1 MVDQSASENNGSL
14 HSNGSIN
21 DHTDLNS
28 TVANLVAEDAARIA
42 SIPAIDDLDPVADAA
57 KIEAPAEKDSTA
69 EVLINLAA
77 ECELWRDD
85 NENGIVTFLCKDH
98 FENDLI
104 ESRRFSKWLRY
115 QYYAKFKSSCNGE
128 ALNQAIATLNAKALH
143 EGDEKPF
150 PLRVAEYGESIYID
164 MADDAWRAIRIDR
177 RGWTIDPNPPVR
189 FRRRKGMRSLPD
201 PVKGGSLDDLRK
213 YLNIGCDDDW
223 LLLLAWLT
231 SAMRPQGPF
240 AVLIVEGEQGS
251 AKSTTARFLRSL
263 IDPHVSLLRTE
274 PRDDRDLMI
283 SANNSWL
290 LAYDNISRLPNWLSD
305 GLCRIATGGGYATRE
320 LFTNDGEVFFDAKRP
335 ILLNG
340 IVDVATRPDLLNR
353 SIIMN
358 LPVIPES
365 NRRQEA
371 DILAGFEA
379 DRAKIF
385 GALLDLIS
393 FAMSKVG
400 TFELSKHSRMADFDN
415 WGTAIGLAIGLK
427 PSDFLEALDRSNSE
441 AIIGALESS
450 PVACAVQSFMADR
463 IEWNGTST
471 NLLDELNAFI
481 GDNSVRQR
489 GWPRRSSDLSR
500 DLKRLA
506 PPLRRTG
513 INIVFDRDMHA
524 RSVRLTRTL
533 QVP

>member
-1 MVDQSASENNGSL
+1 MLDQSSSENNGSL

-21 DHTDLNS
+21 DQADLNS

-42 SIPAIDDLDPVADAA
+42 SIPAIDDPDPIADEP

-69 EVLINLAA
+69 EALINLAA
-77 ECELWRDD
+77 ECDFWRDD

-104 ESRRFSKWLRY
+104 ESRRFSNWLRY
-115 QYYAKFKSSCNGE
+115 LYYAKFKSVCNGE

-177 RGWTIDPNPPVR
+177 RGWTIDTNPPVR

-201 PVKGGSLDDLRK
+201 PVRGGSLDDMRK
-213 YLNIGCDDDW
+213 YLNIGNDDDW

-290 LAYDNISRLPNWLSD
+290 LAYDNISRLTNWLSD

-320 LFTNDGEVFFDAKRP
+320 LFTNDAEVFFDAKRP

-340 IVDVATRPDLLNR
+340 IVDVATRPDLLDR

-358 LPVIPES
+358 LPVIPDES
-365 NRRQEA
+365 RRQEE
-371 DILAGFEA
+371 DIQDGFEA
-379 DRAKIF
+379 DLPKIF
-385 GALLDLIS
+385 GALLDLVSAGLARFDTIRLQRS
-393 FAMSKVG
+393 P
-400 TFELSKHSRMADFDN
+400 RMADFAR
-415 WGTAIGLAIGLK
+415 WGSTIGVALGRDVNAFLGAFDRNRIESNIAG
-427 PSDFLEALDRSNSE
+427 LEA
-441 AIIGALESS
+441 S
-450 PVACAVQSFMADR
+450 PVAVALQSFMVDR
-463 IEWNGTST
+463 IEWNDSASK
-471 NLLDELNAFI
+471 LLDELSALI
-481 GDNSVRQR
+481 GDTDARHR
-489 GWPRRSSDLSR
+489 GWPKRPNELGRE
-500 DLKRLA
+500 LKRLA
-506 PPLRRTG
+506 PPLRLVG
-513 INIVFDRDMHA
+513 INLHFEKLTKGRF
-524 RSVRLTRTL
+524 VRIRRTL